1 MISFRNHF
9 YKDRISII
17 FNIFKNIAYG
27 DLSSRTLTFAI
38 FDFDR
43 FSRHDQIGEVQV
55 PLGQVDFG
63 KVIQEWRDVCPPAG
77 DNDKVKFDI

>member
-1 MISFRNHF
+1 M
-9 YKDRISII
+9 
-17 FNIFKNIAYG
+17 
-27 DLSSRTLTFAI
+27 TFAI

-77 DNDKVKFDI
+77 DNDKVKTYLELFFGNNNSIHIINRKINLAIFVFR